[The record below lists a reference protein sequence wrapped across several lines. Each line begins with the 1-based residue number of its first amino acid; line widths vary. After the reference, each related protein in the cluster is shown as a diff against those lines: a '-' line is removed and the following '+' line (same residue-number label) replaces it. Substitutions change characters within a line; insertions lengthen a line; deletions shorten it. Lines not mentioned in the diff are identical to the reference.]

1 VTTPSKHDE
10 LERRRGRNRRPR
22 SLAEDFAIDCAR
34 LAVELKPSVGGRWP
48 NPRYRADPVAFFRD
62 ILGIEPWSRQID
74 VIEAIRDFPRVAV
87 ISGHKVSKSNTAV
100 GAALWFFCSFED
112 ARAVFTSTT
121 SRQVD
126 EILWRELK
134 KMLLFAGRCVAC
146 RKRAAAHSELNIPRP
161 CSHSAII
168 PDEPKE
174 LARSGLKNPDLREI
188 VGFTAKQSEAVAGIS
203 GKHVLYLVD
212 EASGVPDSVYEAIE
226 GNRAGGGRVVLFSQ
240 GTRTEGEF
248 FDAFHSKS
256 RDTGKRYG
264 YKTVHISSE
273 ESPNVVAGR
282 VLIPGLAERDWIEE
296 RKEEWGE
303 DHPLYRVRVKGEF
316 VVGEE
321 KKILSLH
328 AITDAEKRWADAPA
342 EGRLY
347 LGIDPAGPGGAGD
360 ESAFAVRRGKK
371 ILQIVAMLG
380 LNEDGHLAHALG
392 ILKEHRKTRGELPP
406 VVVIDREGPVGARV
420 YGLFRSHADLHPEAF
435 AVVGVRSSE
444 RARREPQIYDYVR
457 DELYANFAAWVRD
470 GGAIPEDARLEKD
483 LHAPEWDSNI
493 KGRLKAT
500 DKKELK
506 KILGRS
512 PDRGDAAQLSAWE
525 SATTEGDDEAETA
538 PKREQDESPILDP
551 YAGVD
556 IWQRGSR

>member
-1 VTTPSKHDE
+1 MTTPSKHDE
-10 LERRRGRNRRPR
+10 LERRRGRSRRPR
-22 SLAEDFAIDCAR
+22 SLAEDFAMDCAR

-48 NPRYRADPVAFFRD
+48 NPRYQADPVGFFRD

-74 VIEAIRDFPRVAV
+74 VIEAIRDYPRVAV

-100 GAALWFFCSFED
+100 GAALWFFCSYED

-146 RKRAAAHSELNIPRP
+146 RKRAAAHPELNIARP
-161 CSHSAII
+161 CPHSAII
-168 PDEPKE
+168 PEEPKE
-174 LARSGLKNPDLREI
+174 LARSGLKAPDLREI

-203 GKHVLYLVD
+203 GKNVLYLVD

-328 AITDAEKRWADAPA
+328 AIAEAEKRWADTPA

-347 LGIDPAGPGGAGD
+347 LGMDPAGPGGAGD
-360 ESAFAVRRGKK
+360 ESAFAARRGKK
-371 ILQIVAMLG
+371 ILQVVAMLG

-392 ILKEHRKTRGELPP
+392 ILKEHRKARGEPPP

-420 YGLFRSHADLHPEAF
+420 YGLFRAHADLHPEAF

-457 DELYANFAAWVRD
+457 DELYANFAAWVKD

-506 KILGRS
+506 KVLGRS
-512 PDRGDAAQLSAWE
+512 PDRGDAVQLSAWE
-525 SATTEGDDEAETA
+525 STVTEGDDEAETA

-556 IWQRGSR
+556 LWQRGSR